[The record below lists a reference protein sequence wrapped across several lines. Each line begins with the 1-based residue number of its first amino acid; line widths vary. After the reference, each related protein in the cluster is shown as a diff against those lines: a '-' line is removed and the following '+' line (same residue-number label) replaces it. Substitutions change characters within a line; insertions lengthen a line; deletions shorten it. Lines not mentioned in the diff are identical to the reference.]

1 MAESKSRF
9 AALSEKE
16 LSLLL
21 DDKDAKSTK
30 RERGR
35 RADEP
40 QTKDTLANVLKLF
53 YAEARKAYGTSYSKS
68 TLNIFRFG

>member
-1 MAESKSRF
+1 MIKMQKAPKGPQSQPHQYLKG
-9 AALSEKE
+9 K
-16 LSLLL
+16 
-21 DDKDAKSTK
+21 
-30 RERGR
+30 

-53 YAEARKAYGTSYSKS
+53 YAELRKADHTSYSKS